1 MVIRRKKLD
10 LNRLAMF
17 IVAQATGD
25 EKQVLHGAQLSG
37 KQGAG
42 RQGGLVGGKRRME
55 SLTPEQRKE
64 LSNKATFARLEK
76 EALASQEASAN
87 ANHQLNKVN

>member
-1 MVIRRKKLD
+1 MS
-10 LNRLAMF
+10 
-17 IVAQATGD
+17 IVAQAIGD
-25 EKQVLHGAQLSG
+25 EKQTLHGAQLTG
-37 KQGAG
+37 KQAAG
-42 RQGGLVGGKRRME
+42 RQGGLLGGKRRME
-55 SLTPEQRKE
+55 LLSPVERKE